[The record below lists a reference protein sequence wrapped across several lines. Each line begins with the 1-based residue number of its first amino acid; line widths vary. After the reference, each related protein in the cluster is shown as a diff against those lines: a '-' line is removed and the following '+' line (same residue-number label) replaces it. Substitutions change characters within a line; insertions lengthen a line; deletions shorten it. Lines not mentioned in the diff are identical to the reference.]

1 MDGNFS
7 AGNMIPGA
15 PYGVLDLQGSMNVH
29 HQQHSHSQQG
39 CMVHPPINDVF
50 PFTIGNMH
58 ECDRPINLVDYNKGE
73 KAKNSTS
80 DEDEPSL
87 NEDGNDGHND
97 SGKGKKGAPWQ
108 RMKWTDS
115 MVRLLITAVSYI
127 GEDAASEC
135 GSGGRRKFAI
145 LQKKGKWK
153 SVSKVMAERGC
164 FVSPQQCEDKFNDL
178 NKRYK
183 RLTDVL
189 GRGTSC
195 KVVANPVLLDMMDL
209 SEKAKEDVRKILSS
223 KHLFYEEM
231 CSYHNGNR
239 LHLPADPALQRSL
252 QLALRSRDDHEAHDT
267 KRPPQDDV
275 DEEDHDAETDD
286 CDDESVENHAIRG
299 DNGGTFGVPGSF
311 AKRMRQEHEDLN
323 FGNPS
328 SSQDCNKRYQFHA
341 QVIPA
346 DMNQVFPEGSKAA
359 WIPKQWMQSRLL
371 QLEEQKLQ
379 IQEEMLELEKQR
391 FKWQRFSRKKDREL
405 DKLRMENERMK
416 LENER
421 MALELKR
428 RRLLEELI
436 KFCSYLDPTV
446 VHSTGDQSSSIGNQQ
461 WISNIPIQLE
471 LV

>member
-1 MDGNFS
+1 MEGNLS

-15 PYGVLDLQGSMNVH
+15 PYGVLDLQGSMHVH
-29 HQQHSHSQQG
+29 HQPHPHTPHQQHSHPNQG
-39 CMVHPPINDVF
+39 CMVHPPIHDVF
-50 PFTIGNMH
+50 PFTVGNMH
-58 ECDRPINLVDYNKGE
+58 ECNQPINLVDYNKGE

-80 DEDEPSL
+80 DEDETSL
-87 NEDGNDGHND
+87 NEDGNDCHNEA
-97 SGKGKKGAPWQ
+97 GKGKKGVPWQ

-135 GSGGRRKFAI
+135 GSRGRRKFAI

-195 KVVANPVLLDMMDL
+195 EVVADPALLDMIDL
-209 SEKAKEDVRKILSS
+209 SEKTKEDVRKILSS

-252 QLALRSRDDHEAHDT
+252 QLALRSRDVHETHDT

-275 DEEDHDAETDD
+275 DEEDQEAESDD
-286 CDDESVENHAIRG
+286 CDDESEENHALHR

-311 AKRMRQEHEDLN
+311 AKRMKHGQDHEDMN

-328 SSQDCNKRYQFHA
+328 SSQDCNKSYPSHA
-341 QVIPA
+341 QILPA
-346 DMNQVFPEGSKAA
+346 DIDKVFPEGSKAA
-359 WIPKQWMQSRLL
+359 WLQKQWIQSRFL
-371 QLEEQKLQ
+371 QLEEEKLQ
-379 IQEEMLELEKQR
+379 IQVQMLELEKQR
-391 FKWQRFSRKKDREL
+391 FKWRRFSRKKDREL

-416 LENER
+416 LQNER

-428 RRLLEELI
+428 KELEI
-436 KFCSYLDPTV
+436 DYT
-446 VHSTGDQSSSIGNQQ
+446 
-461 WISNIPIQLE
+461 
-471 LV
+471 